1 VRDRRQGRTIL
12 VVLAIITAAALF
24 VFLGQIFAQ
33 DEMPPE
39 AAPGMEPGGPGGPE
53 AGMMLEPGMMGGAGM
68 GMGMGGRGGAPLQWS
83 EQEMP
88 EELRKTYDEFLA
100 ETGLPRAL
108 IPDVYLEDDEGNPRE
123 YTVNQWQ
130 QLQRIYQ
137 SRRITEAGAAEVGR
151 PGYGLAT
158 RITREMAVKQKEL
171 DAVRYLYE
179 FGLDSFTFE
188 IGYPQVSHADIRPG
202 ATTVPVQ
209 VGVIMRVRPGVA
221 QRYPSLVYRK
231 LRPFDNYGEDR
242 QLFRIVDYEGGM
254 WNPKEVWLWN
264 GAVSEW
270 NSLWSGNSIRLT
282 LYDVGGDR
290 IVSGTQ
296 SAGHTGGICAKLVYP
311 DDLNYAPIHETI
323 IPPQDNAFEGGH
335 LNLDYQKGWYY
346 NFSFNIPVAQLAALD
361 RAEAVLIGSGGVE
374 GSRGATQAPP
384 PSTIFE
390 GESSRAATQAG
401 AGQAMDTA
409 RTNLPMMQMQIAP
422 GFY

>member
-39 AAPGMEPGGPGGPE
+39 PAPGMEPGGPGGPE

-68 GMGMGGRGGAPLQWS
+68 GMGMGGRGGAPLQW
-83 EQEMP
+83 
-88 EELRKTYDEFLA
+88 
-100 ETGLPRAL
+100 AL

-188 IGYPQVSHADIRPG
+188 IGCRWA
-202 ATTVPVQ
+202 
-209 VGVIMRVRPGVA
+209 
-221 QRYPSLVYRK
+221 
-231 LRPFDNYGEDR
+231 
-242 QLFRIVDYEGGM
+242 
-254 WNPKEVWLWN
+254 
-264 GAVSEW
+264 
-270 NSLWSGNSIRLT
+270 
-282 LYDVGGDR
+282 
-290 IVSGTQ
+290 
-296 SAGHTGGICAKLVYP
+296 
-311 DDLNYAPIHETI
+311 
-323 IPPQDNAFEGGH
+323 
-335 LNLDYQKGWYY
+335 
-346 NFSFNIPVAQLAALD
+346 
-361 RAEAVLIGSGGVE
+361 
-374 GSRGATQAPP
+374 
-384 PSTIFE
+384 
-390 GESSRAATQAG
+390 
-401 AGQAMDTA
+401 
-409 RTNLPMMQMQIAP
+409 
-422 GFY
+422 